1 MMITM
6 SEEEK
11 KALPKEVMDEI
22 KNKAGEAH
30 DVSEIA
36 SKLEGKIPTEK
47 KDES

>member
-1 MMITM
+1 M

-11 KALPKEVMDEI
+11 KTLPKEVMDEI
-22 KNKAGEAH
+22 KSKADESGAH

-47 KDES
+47 KEEE